1 MYNHPTKVDNWTEV
15 RQLTYHKG
23 FVAGKIRQPVTDNPF
38 DEHGDDEQMTGA
50 ACWADGWTD
59 AQRDRLS

>member
-1 MYNHPTKVDNWTEV
+1 MYNHPSILDHMTEI

-23 FVAGKIRQPVTDNPF
+23 FVAGKIRQPATDNPF
-38 DEHGDDEQMTGA
+38 DGRGDDEQMTSA
-50 ACWADGWTD
+50 ACWIDGWTD